1 MEEMTM
7 KLSLGELYQL
17 VGDNKGI
24 SFNYEAL
31 PGVTVTI
38 GFTTNDEEGFTY
50 DEDEPEDD
58 EGNGTDGDGSGGK
71 LH

>member
-38 GFTTNDEEGFTY
+38 GFTVNDEEGFTY
-50 DEDEPEDD
+50 EDEGSSDD
-58 EGNGTDGDGSGGK
+58 EGSGTDGNGSGPRV
-71 LH
+71 H

>member
-1 MEEMTM
+1 MEEVSM
-7 KLSLGELYQL
+7 KLSLTELYQL

-24 SFNYEAL
+24 SFNYETL

-38 GFTTNDEEGFTY
+38 GFTSEEEQY
-50 DEDEPEDD
+50 DSEEDD
-58 EGNGTDGDGSGGK
+58 GEGTNGK